1 MNENSLLHLVLCG
14 TAGRKKGHQC
24 CNIKFTCRSC
34 FFLHFFLLAWLWYPL
49 HFYLFQLNSFILNS
63 IPVVVIVISFG
74 VFSLLGGDLTPAR
87 AFTSLS
93 LFAVLRFPLF
103 MLPNI
108 ITQVSNV
115 SSQSH
120 MLIINSF
127 TAFSIVEKPSICWY
141 LTLKNRCC
149 SIYSRLLERRKTTS
163 SEVH

>member
-127 TAFSIVEKPSICWY
+127 TAYFNCWR
-141 LTLKNRCC
+141 TLN
-149 SIYSRLLERRKTTS
+149 LLISVFEES
-163 SEVH
+163 VL